1 MRLYSRPTGRDV
13 TRINGNRDGMVSL
26 RHERAQEQARNKERV
41 ASVQQFRNSMNVNVM
56 SELADHNKS

>member
-1 MRLYSRPTGRDV
+1 
-13 TRINGNRDGMVSL
+13 MVSL